1 MPAILAF
8 IFLFLSSRAFF
19 NFNRRLNG
27 QTEDCVESTREGQGG
42 HEGEN
47 NAPFKVDFP
56 VQVWAIE
63 QIIVGVDGGVVN
75 VNGEEYEED
84 D

>member
-1 MPAILAF
+1 M
-8 IFLFLSSRAFF
+8 LFLT
-19 NFNRRLNG
+19 FNRRLNG
-27 QTEDCVESTREGQGG
+27 QTEECVESHSRRPVPGG

-56 VQVWAIE
+56 VKVWAIE
-63 QIIVGVDGGVVN
+63 QIILGVDGGVVN